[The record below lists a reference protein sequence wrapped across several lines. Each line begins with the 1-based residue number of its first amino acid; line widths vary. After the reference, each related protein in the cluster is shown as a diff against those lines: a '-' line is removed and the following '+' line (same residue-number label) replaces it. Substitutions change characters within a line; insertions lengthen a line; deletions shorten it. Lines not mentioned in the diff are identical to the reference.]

1 MIGGAQECEVTQEDR
16 DLVNNCKAQ
25 INGKCGANYESFDI
39 VKAASQVVAGTNKFY
54 HLNANP
60 GNKAHTVTIFVPL
73 PHTNEA
79 PSVSECSEGHKAL
92 QIGH

>member
-1 MIGGAQECEVTQEDR
+1 MIGAPQDSEISQEDR

-25 INGKCGANYESFDI
+25 INAKCGGNYESFDI
-39 VKAASQVVAGTNKFY
+39 VKAKSQVVAGTNKFY

-60 GNKAHTVTIFVPL
+60 GNKALTAQIFVPL

-79 PSVSECSEGHKAL
+79 PSVSQCSEGHNAL
-92 QIGH
+92 QQ